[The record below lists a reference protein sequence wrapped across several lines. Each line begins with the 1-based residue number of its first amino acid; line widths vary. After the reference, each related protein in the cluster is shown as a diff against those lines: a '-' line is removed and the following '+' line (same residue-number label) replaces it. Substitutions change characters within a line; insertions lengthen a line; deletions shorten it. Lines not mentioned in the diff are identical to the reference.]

1 MSLRICEVTADNW
14 QTVALLSVE
23 GNQESYIEPNALSI
37 AQSRF
42 EPQWKSVGL
51 YDGDTAVGYAM
62 YGLDISNGDVWLDRF
77 MIDKDHQGK
86 GYAKRFL
93 SMLIKHV
100 QETYQQ
106 ETVFLSIC
114 PENTFAQQLYE
125 QFGFR
130 LNGEIDN
137 TGVISGL
144 IMVLNS
150 HERNSTSNDAIH

>member
-14 QTVALLSVE
+14 QTIALLSVE
-23 GNQESYIEPNALSI
+23 GSQESYIEPNALSI

-86 GYAKRFL
+86 GYAKKFL
-93 SMLIKHV
+93 SILIKHL
-100 QETYQQ
+100 QETYQRD
-106 ETVFLSIC
+106 TVYLSIC
-114 PENTFAQQLYE
+114 PENKVAQQLYE
-125 QFGFR
+125 HFGFR

-144 IMVLNS
+144 IMVLDS
-150 HERNSTSNDAIH
+150 DGRCSTNNDAIH